1 VEEIAA
7 CTENRLHSALHVAR
21 HGALSCANLI
31 HNGWTKM
38 TDVPGS
44 LRAMSLD
51 ELADLGERAEVG
63 SGDQERIMMELAR
76 RQTIAQMEA
85 TLAQKSASEA
95 EEKAAK
101 AIVDTALHT
110 ERSANYLFWS
120 VIAATLSTMI
130 TAAGVLFHLFGRG

>member
-1 VEEIAA
+1 
-7 CTENRLHSALHVAR
+7 
-21 HGALSCANLI
+21 
-31 HNGWTKM
+31 
-38 TDVPGS
+38 
-44 LRAMSLD
+44 MSLD